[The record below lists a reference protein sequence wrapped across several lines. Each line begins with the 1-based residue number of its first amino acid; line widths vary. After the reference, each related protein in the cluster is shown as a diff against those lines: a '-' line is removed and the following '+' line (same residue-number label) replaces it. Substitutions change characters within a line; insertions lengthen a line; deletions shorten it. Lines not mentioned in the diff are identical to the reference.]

1 MGGAYRYRSRG
12 GKAESDF
19 NNQSGESGTGRAGD
33 LRCRKLHQ
41 KGAELRLDRCG
52 RTDLFRGRRK
62 PVRNR
67 LRIME
72 NDRGRGVK
80 GRGRCAGNV

>member
-19 NNQSGESGTGRAGD
+19 NNQSGESSAGRAGD
-33 LRCRKLHQ
+33 RRCGKLHQ